1 MKGQRFGIHCD
12 AVFSRSLSEK
22 SFYTVNI
29 YLNSGK
35 TEFEGGR
42 TCFYNPKQK
51 GRGYDMTVGV
61 QATPGL
67 ALMFNQYPEQIYHDG
82 EKVESGVK
90 YLMRT
95 DVMYRKVQMAKKGGK
110 KGKR

>member
-12 AVFSRSLSEK
+12 AVFQRSLSEK

-42 TCFYNPKQK
+42 TCFYNLKQK

-95 DVMYRKVQMAKKGGK
+95 DVMYRKVQMGKKGGK
-110 KGKR
+110 KGKK